1 MEETPELLPMGV
13 ELAGLDE
20 VKYEE
25 PEESEVVDCPLLEE
39 DGPEDMAELPPCP
52 FPLDEA
58 CPEVM
63 LDEPPCPLPPVEEA

>member
-1 MEETPELLPMGV
+1 
-13 ELAGLDE
+13 
-20 VKYEE
+20 
-25 PEESEVVDCPLLEE
+25 LLEE
-39 DGPEDMAELPPCP
+39 DGPEDMAELPPWP